1 MEALKTADEQTG
13 GAIFKKIFNWH
24 NGLMIED
31 HLNNLTDSD
40 FKLLDDDLYCSY
52 KFVNSEEQYVTIDEE
67 GSVSSDIS
75 LPEIFIT
82 RVNKRLARTEK
93 MFSMFGY
100 D

>member
-1 MEALKTADEQTG
+1 MEALKTTDKQTD
-13 GAIFKKIFNWH
+13 GATCKKIFNWH

-93 MFSMFGY
+93 MFSMFGH

>member
-1 MEALKTADEQTG
+1 MEALKTTDKQTG
-13 GAIFKKIFNWH
+13 EATCKKIFNWH

-31 HLNNLTDSD
+31 HLNDLTDSD

-67 GSVSSDIS
+67 RSVSSDIS

-93 MFSMFGY
+93 MFSMFGH